1 MKGIPNKSQEEISAF
16 TLGLWLLMNRTV
28 RSYFLKGIKVES
40 GKRYAIFLP
49 EDGHMKTGESM
60 QSELIKLLTFIL
72 KVLES

>member
-1 MKGIPNKSQEEISAF
+1 
-16 TLGLWLLMNRTV
+16 MNRTV